1 MSVAGTWQATVP
13 GAPRAFSPENHP
25 FGEAARVAPDAP
37 DSLPCTAL
45 IMSRNR
51 VFLWCGLG
59 CLVVGGVLLALAGE
73 AGTIWGTTLGL
84 AGVGLCGWAWAKS
97 R

>member
-1 MSVAGTWQATVP
+1 MGK
-13 GAPRAFSPENHP
+13 
-25 FGEAARVAPDAP
+25 
-37 DSLPCTAL
+37 
-45 IMSRNR
+45 NR

-59 CLVVGGVLLALAGE
+59 CLVAGGALLALAGE